1 MQKSDEIRMGNYRS
15 FQKLVKRVTIMVSVL
30 FTLQV
35 VAQERSDQIRLSI
48 AGNNITLAQAFQ
60 QIKKNTGL
68 TVFYNSQLLNDADR
82 VSLNF
87 KDARLNDVLDHILKG
102 RNIGY
107 ELRRDKVIVL
117 NKKTVSS
124 TTPSK
129 QEETYILKG
138 KVLDEG
144 TGETLI
150 GVAVSLKGTTNRAT
164 LTDKDGNYAIRVSK
178 SDALTFSYLGYNSIS
193 LVAGT
198 LKDGTVKLKSRPSAL
213 NEVVVIGYGEVK
225 RGDLTGSVGEVKM
238 EDIQKAPVATIDQAL
253 AGRIAGV
260 QVSSNEG
267 QPGGG
272 MDIVIRGGNSLTQSN
287 SPLYVIDGFPMEDP
301 SLASIN
307 PQDIK
312 SMSVLKDAS
321 ATAIYGSRGAN
332 GVIVIETKDGKV
344 GKTTFAYDTHYGVQ
358 QVTKTMDLMNPYEFV
373 KYQNEFDP
381 VYAEEAYLRNGVT
394 LDYYKDVPGID
405 WQDKLFRNG
414 NVQNHSL
421 SINGG
426 NTSTK
431 FSISGNA
438 VNQEGAI
445 INSGFSRY
453 QGRAFFD
460 HKANKKLSFNM
471 SINYARDKSYGDL
484 ASTGTSGVQ
493 PYASFLLYRV
503 WGYRPLN
510 RYGSTVDIEESF
522 IDNDGNDA
530 RFNPIIDYSNSQNN
544 RMNESFN
551 FNGNAW
557 YKILDNLT
565 FKIKAGINR
574 RTLEQNS
581 FYNSMTSRGSS
592 LSTANTKGING
603 GVTFSQYQSW
613 VNENTLTYR
622 PKLKNRQT
630 LTALLGWT
638 LQGDQIRRFGLT
650 GEQVPNEFLGIYGL
664 EEGTPGAN
672 AAFHTQNVLM
682 SYLGR
687 VDYNLRDKYLFTASM
702 RADGSSKFIQENR
715 WSYFPS
721 AAFAW
726 KVKNESF
733 VKSINA
739 ISDAKLRMSWGLTGN
754 NRINDF
760 ATYSQMELPYG
771 AYYSFGNTVSQ
782 GIQLKTFG
790 NKTLKW
796 ETTQQTDLG
805 LDISF
810 LKNRITTTIDVYR
823 KVTSDLLLEANVPY
837 TTGYTRIYKN
847 VGKVSNQGLEISLS
861 TVNIKG
867 KSFGWESDFNISFNK
882 NKILALAE
890 DQTRLLRPVSW
901 GNYGSTNLFIAEI
914 GGPVAQFYGLLFDGL
929 YQINDFTWQNNS
941 DPSIAHENRNYV
953 LKKEIPSNTHGSKRE
968 LVQPGDIKYVDVNG
982 DGIVNAEDNV
992 IIGRGLPIHS
1002 GGFNNNFTYKGFS
1015 LNVFFQ
1021 WSYGNDIMNA
1031 NRIYLEGNDANR
1043 SALNQFA
1050 SYADR
1055 WTYENQD
1062 SNIPKTKGQGAS
1074 NYYSTRTLEDGS
1086 YLRLKTV
1093 ALSYA
1098 LPKKITDRIKVNS
1111 LSFYAS
1117 GQNLYTWTNYSGMDP
1132 EVSTRNSALTPG
1144 LDYSSYPR
1152 MRMFTFG
1159 LKTSF

>member
-1 MQKSDEIRMGNYRS
+1 MRRKNNNHFLKLAQKIVVVMTV
-15 FQKLVKRVTIMVSVL
+15 FCT
-30 FTLQV
+30 FQV
-35 VAQERSDQIRLSI
+35 VAQERTDQIRLSI
-48 AGNNITLAQAFQ
+48 RGSNITMAHAFQ
-60 QIKKNTGL
+60 QIKKITGL
-68 TVFYNSQLLNDADR
+68 TVFYNSQLLNDNEM

-87 KDARLNDVLDHILKG
+87 KDAKLNDVLDHILKG
-102 RNIGY
+102 KNIGY
-107 ELRRDKVIVL
+107 EVRRDKVIVL
-117 NKKTVSS
+117 NKKVTSGVSV
-124 TTPSK
+124 PK
-129 QEETYILKG
+129 QEDTYLLKG
-138 KVLDEG
+138 KAIDEDN
-144 TGETLI
+144 GETLI
-150 GVAVSLKGTTNRAT
+150 GVAVSLKGATSRST

-178 SDALTFSYLGYNSIS
+178 TDVLTFSYLGYSTISIP
-193 LVAGT
+193 VVN
-198 LKDGTVKLKSRPSAL
+198 LKDGTVKMKSRPSAL

-225 RGDLTGSVGEVKM
+225 RGDLTGSVGEVKV

-260 QVSSNEG
+260 QVTSNEG
-267 QPGGG
+267 QPGSA
-272 MDIVIRGGNSLTQSN
+272 MNIVIRGGNSLTQSN

-301 SLASIN
+301 SLAAIN

-312 SMSVLKDAS
+312 SMNILKDAS

-344 GKTTFAYDTHYGVQ
+344 GKTTFSYDTHFGIQ
-358 QVTKTMDLMNPYEFV
+358 QVTKTMDVMSPYEFV
-373 KYQNEFDP
+373 KYQEEFDP
-381 VYAEEAYLRNGVT
+381 VYAEEVFLKNGVT
-394 LDYYKDVPGID
+394 LDDYKDIQGIN
-405 WQDKLFRNG
+405 WQDKLFRDG
-414 NVQNHSL
+414 GVQNHSL

-426 NTSTK
+426 NTSTR
-431 FSISGNA
+431 FSISGNV
-438 VNQEGAI
+438 VNQDGAI
-445 INSGFSRY
+445 INSGFNRY

-460 HKANKKLSFNM
+460 HKASKKLSFNL
-471 SINYARDKSYGDL
+471 SINYAKDKSYGDL
-484 ASTGTSGVQ
+484 ASAATSGTQ

-510 RYGSTVDIEESF
+510 GYGSSVNIEESF
-522 IDNDGNDA
+522 MDEDGNDA

-574 RTLEQNS
+574 RTMEQNS
-581 FYNSMTSRGSS
+581 FYNSLTSRGSS

-603 GVTFSQYQSW
+603 GITISQYQSW

-650 GEQVPNEFLGIYGL
+650 GEYVPNELLGMYGL

-672 AAFHTQNVLM
+672 TSYHTENMLM

-702 RADGSSKFIQENR
+702 RADGSSKFIKANR

-726 KVKNESF
+726 KVKNEPF
-733 VKSINA
+733 MKAIDV
-739 ISDAKLRMSWGLTGN
+739 ISDAKFRASYGLTGN

-760 ATYSQMELPYG
+760 AIYSQMGLPYT
-771 AYYSFGNTVSQ
+771 AYYSYGNTVNK
-782 GIQLKTFG
+782 GIQLNSFG
-790 NKTLKW
+790 NKDLKW

-810 LKNRITTTIDVYR
+810 LKNRITTTIDVYK
-823 KVTSDLLLEANVPY
+823 KVTSDLLLYANVPY
-837 TTGYTRIYKN
+837 TSGYTRIYKN
-847 VGKVSNQGLEISLS
+847 VGKVSNQGLEVSLS

-867 KSFGWESDFNISFNK
+867 KSFSWESDFNISFNK

-890 DQTRLLRPVSW
+890 GETRLLNTVSW
-901 GNYGSTNLFIAEI
+901 GNHGNTNLFIAEI

-929 YQINDFTWQNNS
+929 YQIADFTWQNAS
-941 DPSIAHENRNYV
+941 DPSIPHESRNYL
-953 LKKEIPSNTHGSKRE
+953 LKKEIPTNGVNRE
-968 LVQPGDIKYVDVNG
+968 IIRPGDIRYVDVNG
-982 DGIVNAEDNV
+982 DGTVNIQDNV

-1002 GGFNNNFTYKGFS
+1002 GGFNNNFNYKGFS

-1031 NRIYLEGNDANR
+1031 NRIYLEGNDASR

-1050 SYADR
+1050 SYANR

-1062 SNIPKTKGQGAS
+1062 SNIPRAKGQGLS
-1074 NYYSTRTLEDGS
+1074 GYYSSRTLEDGS

-1098 LPKKITDRIKVNS
+1098 LPKKLTDRIKVNS

-1117 GQNLYTWTNYSGMDP
+1117 GQNLYTWSSYSGMDP

-1152 MRMFTFG
+1152 MRIFTFG
-1159 LKTSF
+1159 LRTSF